1 MTSRKPRVLAP
12 VPPFT
17 EAYHA
22 PLETEPLRK
31 DQEDAL
37 HQELA
42 AAVRRALDEAWCP
55 CPSEP
60 LQSKPHEKGLSA
72 TLAQDQCD
80 VSLTGI
86 PSYLIALAAQ
96 LEQALQ
102 TAAERRSSATRMQQP
117 STSPILLS

>member
-37 HQELA
+37 HEELA
-42 AAVRRALDEAWCP
+42 ATVRDALDEAWCP
-55 CPSEP
+55 GLSDP
-60 LQSKPHEKGLSA
+60 LRSKPHEKRLPA
-72 TLAQDQCD
+72 ALAQGQCD

-86 PSYLIALAAQ
+86 PSY
-96 LEQALQ
+96 
-102 TAAERRSSATRMQQP
+102 
-117 STSPILLS
+117 

>member
-1 MTSRKPRVLAP
+1 MTSRKPRVFAP

-42 AAVRRALDEAWCP
+42 AAVRSALDEAWCP
-55 CPSEP
+55 GPSGP
-60 LQSKPHEKGLSA
+60 LQSKPHEKRLSA
-72 TLAQDQCD
+72 ALAQGQCD

-86 PSYLIALAAQ
+86 PSY
-96 LEQALQ
+96 
-102 TAAERRSSATRMQQP
+102 
-117 STSPILLS
+117 